1 MSNSILIIAA
11 ERGLG
16 LGLAREFFRRGWS
29 VTGTARP
36 GAGHGGARSQSER
49 DDPSRLSL
57 ASIDVTD
64 AGQIA
69 PFLASLGER
78 RFDVIFFNAG
88 IYGPLHQSVAQATD
102 AELAEIML
110 TNTFGPVRL
119 AHRLLDRLTEAGGTY
134 AFMSS
139 HRGSTAINLEGGL
152 ELYRAS
158 KVALNM
164 LARGLWATSRDRG
177 PSGLTVLSIHPG
189 WVRTAMGTLD
199 GTVEPELEPSVRSW
213 RSWSADVVW
222 SATGDRARA
231 STAIGGTAR
240 WAGDDRS

>member
-1 MSNSILIIAA
+1 MSNSILIVAA

-16 LGLAREFFRRGWS
+16 LGLTREFFRRGWS

-36 GAGHGGARSQSER
+36 GADTGELEAVGRADPAR
-49 DDPSRLSL
+49 LWL

-64 AGQIA
+64 ADGIA
-69 PFLASLGER
+69 PFLASLGDR
-78 RFDVIFFNAG
+78 RFEVIYFNAG
-88 IYGPLHQSVAQATD
+88 IYGPLHQRVTEATD

-110 TNTFGPVRL
+110 TNTFGPIRL
-119 AHRLLDRLTEAGGTY
+119 AHRLLDRLAEAGGTY

-158 KVALNM
+158 KAALNM
-164 LARGLWATSRDRG
+164 LARGLWAIHRDRG
-177 PSGLTVLSIHPG
+177 ASGLTVLSIHPG

-199 GTVEPELEPSVRSW
+199 GTVEPEMELEPSVRGV
-213 RSWSADVVW
+213 ADVVERHRGSGENLYLDW
-222 SATGDRARA
+222 RDSPLG
-231 STAIGGTAR
+231 
-240 WAGDDRS
+240 W

>member
-16 LGLAREFFRRGWS
+16 LSLATEFFARGWS

-36 GAGHGGARSQSER
+36 GADTGELEAVGRE
-49 DDPSRLSL
+49 DPSRLSL
-57 ASIDVTD
+57 ASIDVIE
-64 AGQIA
+64 AGQIE
-69 PFLASLGER
+69 PFLASLSGG
-78 RFDVIFFNAG
+78 RFDVIYFNAG
-88 IYGPLHQSVAQATD
+88 IYGPLHQSVVEATD
-102 AELAEIML
+102 AEFAEVML
-110 TNTFGPVRL
+110 TNTFGPIRL
-119 AHRLLDRLTEAGGTY
+119 AHRLLDRLAEAGGTY

-164 LARGLWATSRDRG
+164 LARGLWATNRARG
-177 PSGLTVLSIHPG
+177 PSGLSVLSIHPG

-199 GTVEPELEPSVRSW
+199 GTVEPEMELEPSVRGV
-213 RSWSADVVW
+213 ADVVERHRGSGENLYLDW
-222 SATGDRARA
+222 QDSPLG
-231 STAIGGTAR
+231 
-240 WAGDDRS
+240 W

>member
-1 MSNSILIIAA
+1 MTNSILIVAA

-36 GAGHGGARSQSER
+36 GAGMAELEAVGG

-57 ASIDVTD
+57 TSIDVTD
-64 AGQIA
+64 AGQIE
-69 PFLASLGER
+69 PFLASLGGR
-78 RFDVIFFNAG
+78 RFEVIFFNAG
-88 IYGPLHQSVAQATD
+88 IYGPLHQSVVEAKD

-199 GTVEPELEPSVRSW
+199 GTVEPELEPSVRGG
-213 RSWSADVVW
+213 ADVVKRHRGSGESLYRDW
-222 SATGDRARA
+222 RDSPLG
-231 STAIGGTAR
+231 
-240 WAGDDRS
+240 W

>member
-1 MSNSILIIAA
+1 MNHSILIVAA

-16 LGLAREFFRRGWS
+16 LGLSREFFRRGWR

-36 GAGHGGARSQSER
+36 GADTEELEAVGRE
-49 DDPSRLSL
+49 DPSRLSL
-57 ASIDVTD
+57 AAIDVTD
-64 AGQIA
+64 AGQIE
-69 PFLASLGER
+69 PFLASLSDH

-102 AELAEIML
+102 AEFAEIML
-110 TNTFGPVRL
+110 TNTFGPIRL
-119 AHRLLDRLTEAGGTY
+119 AHRLLHRLAEVGGTY

-158 KVALNM
+158 KAALNM
-164 LARGLWATSRDRG
+164 LARGLWATNRDRG
-177 PSGLTVLSIHPG
+177 PAGLTVLSIHPG

-199 GTVEPELEPSVRSW
+199 GTVEPEMELEPSVQGV
-213 RSWSADVVW
+213 ADVVERHRGSGENRYLDW
-222 SATGDRARA
+222 RDQPLG
-231 STAIGGTAR
+231 
-240 WAGDDRS
+240 W